1 MPLMHGEEPDAKR
14 QRTEDA
20 LMSEEDFAEAH
31 PDPVTVEVTVPA
43 VEGDASMTGQTVSVE
58 VASVMETVG
67 DVKAR
72 LAALL
77 GVAASKQKLSTAALG
92 FLKDTSTLAAYNF
105 GSGTAMIMGL
115 KERGGRTKK

>member
-1 MPLMHGEEPDAKR
+1 MPDGKR
-14 QRTEDA
+14 ARPEDVIV
-20 LMSEEDFAEAH
+20 SEEDFAEAH
-31 PDPVTVEVTVPA
+31 PGAITIDVVVPDI
-43 VEGDASMTGQTVSVE
+43 EGDASLNGQTVALE

-72 LAALL
+72 LAAAI
-77 GVAASKQKLSTAALG
+77 GVAASKQKMSSQALG

-105 GSGTAMIMGL
+105 ASGTVLIMGL